1 MRLRTGIAVVC
12 VLLACL
18 AGGLL
23 AMWSWS
29 TEKRLSVGRIE
40 LSTVPFHAGALDV
53 YVPLVD
59 WGVRFPGVQLPARL
73 RIELRTVDRRAA
85 AAIAGGGEFPVAA
98 LRKEGRD
105 AIAAYL
111 RVLAVLAAGG
121 ALILGVLVGIV
132 LRTRSG
138 VRLRWLVATSA
149 LGAVAWGAAIAFL
162 LAPRGSLDHPEYYA
176 RGGDIPVA
184 LSAVEAVSRSADR
197 LGEELD
203 SQLVGLARLVQAP
216 ASRPRLRGLPRLT
229 VASDLHNNVVALP
242 TLERA
247 AAGGPILFP
256 GDLTDSGTPVESSV
270 TRRVLAA
277 GHPFVFTAGNHDSDT
292 SMRRLA
298 RAGAVVL
305 TQHGR
310 LRPGHP
316 AGPVIARV
324 AGLRVAGFT
333 SPNVRRRADHYADRG
348 AAITAEQQ
356 ADFLGWLEPLIG
368 KVDVVMVHE
377 PSLAAGALRML
388 RADPPERPLLLVVG
402 HTHRQA
408 VDSRDGVTVVN
419 GGTVG
424 AGGTGNLAEGQDIG
438 VAAVA
443 YRRTPFAPLAVDLV
457 RIDPGNGSASAQRLR
472 LDEGP
477 IAVGVRR
484 DAGGS

>member
-1 MRLRTGIAVVC
+1 MRLRTGIAMAA
-12 VLLACL
+12 VLLACT

-29 TEKRLSVGRIE
+29 TEKRLSVERIE

-59 WGVRFPGVQLPARL
+59 WGVRFPGVRMPARL
-73 RIELRTVDRRAA
+73 RLELRTVDRRAA
-85 AAIAGGGEFPVAA
+85 AAVAGGSQLPVSE
-98 LRKEGRD
+98 LRAEGRD

-111 RVLAVLAAGG
+111 RVLAALAAGG
-121 ALILGVLVGIV
+121 ALILGVLLALV
-132 LRTRSG
+132 LRARAG
-138 VRLRWLVATSA
+138 ARLGWLLGTAA
-149 LGAVAWGAAIAFL
+149 LGAVAWGAAVAFL
-162 LAPRGSLDHPEYYA
+162 LPPRGPLDRPEYYA
-176 RGGDIPVA
+176 RGSDIPVA
-184 LSAVEAVSRSADR
+184 LSAVEAASRSADR

-216 ASRPRLRGLPRLT
+216 AQRPRLRGLPRLT

-242 TLERA
+242 TLARA
-247 AAGGPILFP
+247 AAGRPILFP
-256 GDLTDSGTPVESSV
+256 GDLTDSGTPVEASV

-298 RAGAVVL
+298 RAGAIVL
-305 TQHGR
+305 TQRGR
-310 LRPGHP
+310 LLPGHR
-316 AGPVIARV
+316 AGPVVARV
-324 AGLRVAGFT
+324 AGVRIAGYT
-333 SPNVRRRADHYADRG
+333 SPNVRRRTDDYVDRG
-348 AAITAEQQ
+348 ATITREQQ
-356 ADFLGWLEPLIG
+356 ADFLGWLEPLVG

-377 PSLAAGALRML
+377 PSLAAGALRVL
-388 RADPPERPLLLVVG
+388 HSDPPARPLLLVVG
-402 HTHRQA
+402 HTHRQS

-424 AGGTGNLAEGQDIG
+424 AGGTGNLTEDEDIG

-443 YRRTPFAPLAVDLV
+443 YRRAPFTPLAIDLV
-457 RIDPGNGSASAQRLR
+457 RIDPGSGSASAQRLR
-472 LDEGP
+472 LGEGP
-477 IAVGVRR
+477 VSFGQPR